1 MAIDPWKLTNVLS
14 QSCFLVMLSEAPM
27 KTAATRNVETN
38 KTQNSTGDR
47 TGDHLGSQINI
58 SIFLGLIFLTVFV
71 MPSIGLGDRHEKW
84 YGNIVFSILIGSG
97 TVIAWPRRGLFL
109 FSTAV
114 GLITLAVRWMALW
127 MPTRAWERCSEV
139 ATLGAVLMISWILV
153 LHIFRRA
160 RPITAVSIQAA
171 IAVYL
176 LFGLGWA
183 NAYLLVIQRNPHS
196 FHSTVGLSSSSST
209 EWYYYSYVTLTTL
222 GYGEIT
228 PLTRV
233 ARTLAVGEA
242 VTGQLYLAVL
252 IARLIGM
259 EIISSRENLAQD
271 SD

>member
-1 MAIDPWKLTNVLS
+1 
-14 QSCFLVMLSEAPM
+14 M
-27 KTAATRNVETN
+27 KTAATRDGETETTVSGIFD
-38 KTQNSTGDR
+38 KTVDT
-47 TGDHLGSQINI
+47 LGSQINI
-58 SIFLGLIFLTVFV
+58 SIFLGLLILTVFV
-71 MPSIGLGDRHEKW
+71 MPSIGLGDRHEEW
-84 YGNIVFSILIGSG
+84 YGDTVFLILICAG
-97 TVIAWPRRGLFL
+97 TAIAWRRRGLFL
-109 FSTAV
+109 FSALV
-114 GLITLAVRWMALW
+114 GIITLAARWMALW
-127 MPTRAWERCSEV
+127 RPSRAWQLCSEV
-139 ATLGAVLMISWILV
+139 ATLTVILVISWILV

-183 NAYLLVIQRNPHS
+183 NAYLLVMQGNPHS
-196 FHSTVGLSSSSST
+196 FHSTVGLSSSSSV

-233 ARTLAVGEA
+233 ARALATGEA

-259 EIISSRENLAQD
+259 EIIYSQQKLAQNT
-271 SD
+271 S